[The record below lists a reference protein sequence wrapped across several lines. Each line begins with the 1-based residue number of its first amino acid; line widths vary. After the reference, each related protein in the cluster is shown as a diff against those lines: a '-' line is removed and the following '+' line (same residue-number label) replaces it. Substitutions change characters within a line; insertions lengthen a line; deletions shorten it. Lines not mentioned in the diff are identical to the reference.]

1 MPTLDQIKDFAVSYE
16 ALWDALRTPDNE
28 RTRATWNS
36 VACWAGILKRA
47 QVDVGVQLMTPLT
60 LEHHADEARR
70 QMDRI
75 DAVQRGAL
83 LEKEDT
89 PPHNEPTIDGVY

>member
-1 MPTLDQIKDFAVSYE
+1 MPTPSQIKDFAVSYE

-47 QVDVGVQLMTPLT
+47 QVEVGVQLLLPIT
-60 LEHHADEARR
+60 LQQHADEARR
-70 QMDRI
+70 QMERI
-75 DAVQRGAL
+75 DSITHGSVH
-83 LEKEDT
+83 EDGI
-89 PPHNEPTIDGVY
+89 PPHDEPTVDGVY